1 MEFISNYSIH
11 FEYQGKNMRQLSI
24 ALIALSVMTTGYAH
38 AEAENFQGLRVGG
51 TLNMTGASS
60 KFNFSSSTF
69 SFGENNIGG
78 GLTIAF
84 SQRISRKTTIG
95 VGGTFSNSK
104 MNSGVATDGSDSLT
118 IKGKNMW
125 TAFIEPGIL
134 LSNNSLLYV
143 KGGYAGMKAGI
154 VELATDYTFDGY
166 VYGLGIRSMVD
177 ENIYV
182 EVEALQ
188 YKFNSKKISSASI
201 DVKATQANVGLG
213 YKF

>member
-1 MEFISNYSIH
+1 
-11 FEYQGKNMRQLSI
+11 MRQLSI
-24 ALIALSVMTTGYAH
+24 VLITLSILTAGHVQ
-38 AEAENFQGLRVGG
+38 AEAQNFQGLRVGG
-51 TLNMTGASS
+51 NLNMTGASTKIS
-60 KFNFSSSTF
+60 DASASAT
-69 SFGENNIGG
+69 FGENNVGG
-78 GLTIAF
+78 GLTVAF

-95 VGGTFSNSK
+95 LGATFSNSK
-104 MNSGVATDGSDSLT
+104 MNSGTISVGSDSYT

-125 TAFIEPGIL
+125 AAFVEPGIL
-134 LSNNSLLYV
+134 LGENSLLYV

-177 ENIYV
+177 ENLYV

-188 YKFNSKKISSASI
+188 FRFNSKTISTDNI
-201 DVKATQANVGLG
+201 DIKATQANVGVG